1 MFLVE
6 FFLPAFDNDGTRFPK
21 DEFDRVRRD
30 LTERFGGVTAFM
42 RSPAMGL
49 WADETGHGRRD
60 DLVSFEIMTE
70 ALDRDWWRNY
80 REQLG
85 ARFRQQEIVMRASS
99 FERCSSRSQPGRRPP
114 SLLAR
119 EIATLKTSMDLLVEN
134 P

>member
-6 FFLPAFDNDGTRFPK
+6 FFLPVFDNGGTRFTK
-21 DEFDRVRRD
+21 EEFDRVRRD

-49 WADETGHGRRD
+49 WADETGLVRRD

-70 ALDRDWWRNY
+70 ALDRDWWRSY

-99 FERCSSRSQPGRRPP
+99 FER
-114 SLLAR
+114 L
-119 EIATLKTSMDLLVEN
+119 
-134 P
+134 